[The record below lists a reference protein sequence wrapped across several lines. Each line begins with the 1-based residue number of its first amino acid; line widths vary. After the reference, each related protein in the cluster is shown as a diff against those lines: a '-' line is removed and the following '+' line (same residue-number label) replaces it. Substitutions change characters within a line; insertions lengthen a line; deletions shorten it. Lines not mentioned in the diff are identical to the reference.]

1 MTHLLIQYSYL
12 QLLDLLTTMAFLLH
26 GIQEANPLVRWYLE
40 MSSSPIWGLLV
51 VKAVALALGILVWRM
66 GKRRLLARVNI
77 FFAAVVTWNL
87 VAVILGRAA
96 AA

>member
-1 MTHLLIQYSYL
+1 MTHLLMQYSYL

-26 GIQEANPLVRWYLE
+26 GVQEANPLVRWYLE

-77 FFAAVVTWNL
+77 YFAVVVTWNL
-87 VAVILGRAA
+87 LAVILGTAA